1 MSAPL
6 HPTPYADVN
15 AVLHD
20 FLARIHLILGARFRG
35 MYLDGSLA
43 LGDFAPHSSDIDFV
57 VTTDAQL
64 SDGLFMALR
73 DMHARFDT
81 SGSPWATEVEAVYIP
96 QDALRRDNP
105 APAAGGSQRKTPPV
119 AWVPRIERGATLVK
133 EHLDSSWI
141 IHWYILR
148 EHGVIVAGPDP
159 RPLIDPIAP
168 QDLRRAM
175 AALAESWL
183 EPARHDR
190 VTLQHRGA
198 QIYTVRTLCRMLYTL
213 DSGTVVSKPVAA
225 RWAQETLGVRWAALI
240 ERAVAWRKDPRC
252 QETPSEEEISD
263 TLALI
268 EYTRERC
275 RQADRSQNR
284 CP

>member
-1 MSAPL
+1 MMSAPL

-15 AVLHD
+15 TVLHD
-20 FLARIHLILGARFRG
+20 LLARIRLILGERFRG

-43 LGDFAPHSSDIDFV
+43 LGDFDPHSSDIDFV
-57 VTTDAQL
+57 VTTDNTQL
-64 SDGLFMALR
+64 SDALFLALR
-73 DMHARFDT
+73 DMHARFDA

-96 QDALRRDNP
+96 QDSLRRDNP
-105 APAAGGSQRKTPPV
+105 VPP
-119 AWVPRIERGATLVK
+119 WVPRNERGGTLVK
-133 EHLDSSWI
+133 EHLDGSWI

-148 EHGVIVAGPDP
+148 EHGVVVAGPDP
-159 RPLIDPIAP
+159 RPLIDPIEP

-190 VTLQHRGA
+190 LRLQHRGF

-213 DSGTVVSKPVAA
+213 DSGAVVSKPVAA
-225 RWAQETLGVRWAALI
+225 RWAQATLGVRWAALI
-240 ERAVAWRKDPRC
+240 ERAVAWRKDPSC
-252 QETPSEEEISD
+252 QETPSDEEISE

-268 EYTRERC
+268 EYTLERC
-275 RQADRSQNR
+275 RQLDCFPSPTR
-284 CP
+284 